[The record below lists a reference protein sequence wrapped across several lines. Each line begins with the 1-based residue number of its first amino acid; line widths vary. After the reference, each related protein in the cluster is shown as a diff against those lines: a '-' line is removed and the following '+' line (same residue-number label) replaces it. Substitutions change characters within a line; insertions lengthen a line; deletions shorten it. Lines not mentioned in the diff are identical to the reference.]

1 MLCKNLKSYNCNH
14 VRYTLKHRGGIS
26 DFSFLMHERPSL
38 CSQCIDLDKF
48 VAYTDESQMSHM
60 ALYLLEE
67 NKFWAGV
74 VFMDMYPWTTSVPPH
89 VKYKIRMDIDAVER
103 TNKIK
108 DRSEF
113 LLRRLPVYVCDF
125 LSYLYKVLEH
135 FYQVYPFFPF

>member
-1 MLCKNLKSYNCNH
+1 MAH
-14 VRYTLKHRGGIS
+14 
-26 DFSFLMHERPSL
+26 
-38 CSQCIDLDKF
+38 
-48 VAYTDESQMSHM
+48 TDESQMIHQ

-108 DRSEF
+108 DRSVF
-113 LLRRLPVYVCDF
+113 CLVWVLLTFPIKFFSFHLSSCLRHVVLNFKGKKMYVI
-125 LSYLYKVLEH
+125 S
-135 FYQVYPFFPF
+135 

>member
-1 MLCKNLKSYNCNH
+1 MTH
-14 VRYTLKHRGGIS
+14 
-26 DFSFLMHERPSL
+26 
-38 CSQCIDLDKF
+38 Q
-48 VAYTDESQMSHM
+48 

-108 DRSEF
+108 DRSVG
-113 LLRRLPVYVCDF
+113 LPNPF
-125 LSYLYKVLEH
+125 QLFHLSIS
-135 FYQVYPFFPF
+135 QVKMKDKSEG

>member
-1 MLCKNLKSYNCNH
+1 M
-14 VRYTLKHRGGIS
+14 
-26 DFSFLMHERPSL
+26 
-38 CSQCIDLDKF
+38 
-48 VAYTDESQMSHM
+48 AYTDESQMTHQ

-108 DRSEF
+108 DRSAAAGVMRTAKPF
-113 LLRRLPVYVCDF
+113 LLVNAQNKASCLLITRCVCQC
-125 LSYLYKVLEH
+125 LSLLS
-135 FYQVYPFFPF
+135 F

>member
-1 MLCKNLKSYNCNH
+1 M
-14 VRYTLKHRGGIS
+14 V
-26 DFSFLMHERPSL
+26 
-38 CSQCIDLDKF
+38 LDKF
-48 VAYTDESQMSHM
+48 VAYTDESQMTHQ

-108 DRSEF
+108 DRSVGLPNLF
-113 LLRRLPVYVCDF
+113 LQIVSFEYF
-125 LSYLYKVLEH
+125 TSKN
-135 FYQVYPFFPF
+135 

>member
-1 MLCKNLKSYNCNH
+1 M
-14 VRYTLKHRGGIS
+14 
-26 DFSFLMHERPSL
+26 
-38 CSQCIDLDKF
+38 
-48 VAYTDESQMSHM
+48 AYTDESQMTHQ

-108 DRSEF
+108 DRSVAAIWGDGQLF
-113 LLRRLPVYVCDF
+113 FFITPQINSLLLT
-125 LSYLYKVLEH
+125 LSTKLHLSMIFRISK
-135 FYQVYPFFPF
+135 QFFPSNLRLFHLNNCLRLEKVKQMHLL